1 MATCLIAILESFSN
15 YTITGNNN
23 DFQISYRSILTRMLY
38 DFSSKNNF
46 PSYKLSYINF
56 RDRSYFYNTISY
68 RKWKIIFVSSIF
80 IAVTFNLLFTRFR
93 YRINYLFHSY
103 LHTLVINHPFHNPRP
118 SVTFQSFVH
127 SFIHQAFAKNLPL
140 FEESRFSLFHI
151 RDERS
156 LERRRENFRRR
167 DEINKAFLLFR
178 SFPIHR
184 KPFNSWHRVALEKA
198 FGSSALI
205 R

>member
-1 MATCLIAILESFSN
+1 MISKFRIDLFYTLRSFFQKQFSILQTFVYKFS
-15 YTITGNNN
+15 
-23 DFQISYRSILTRMLY
+23 RSIVFLQYNFLQK
-38 DFSSKNNF
+38 SKNN
-46 PSYKLSYINF
+46 I
-56 RDRSYFYNTISY
+56 RS
-68 RKWKIIFVSSIF
+68 SSIF
-80 IAVTFNLLFTRFR
+80 ISVTFNLLFTRFR

-103 LHTLVINHPFHNPRP
+103 LHTLVINHPSHNPRP

-140 FEESRFSLFHI
+140 FEESRLSLFPI

-184 KPFNSWHRVALEKA
+184 KPFNS
-198 FGSSALI
+198 
-205 R
+205 